1 MVVRTV
7 FQILLLLGSINTV
20 VKGASIAKGSCQA
33 QCGDVDIPYPFGIGA
48 GCYINDWFAIDCNN
62 QTAVSSTPKAFL
74 KSFKLEVLNI
84 SLQHS
89 TVLVNYPIFWICAN
103 GTKTTASVDLASSPF
118 VFSQFANKF
127 LAVGCDNFASLASPD
142 GTIVGGCMS
151 VCVKNTTLLTNND
164 GTSCNGINC
173 CQTSIPS
180 SLQVFNATIESI
192 NRESPSNID
201 CKYAFLAEQMWF
213 EANLINPFKIQNMSQ
228 VPVALDWGINTTLL
242 PLFTGNN
249 QSSSYNS
256 SSYTCSSKSSTFTCF
271 CKSGFEGNPYLSQGC
286 TGKLFL

>member
-1 MVVRTV
+1 MV
-7 FQILLLLGSINTV
+7 QLLVAACL
-20 VKGASIAKGSCQA
+20 
-33 QCGDVDIPYPFGIGA
+33 
-48 GCYINDWFAIDCNN
+48 
-62 QTAVSSTPKAFL
+62 
-74 KSFKLEVLNI
+74 
-84 SLQHS
+84 
-89 TVLVNYPIFWICAN
+89 
-103 GTKTTASVDLASSPF
+103 
-118 VFSQFANKF
+118 
-127 LAVGCDNFASLASPD
+127 
-142 GTIVGGCMS
+142 
-151 VCVKNTTLLTNND
+151 CVKNTTLLTNND

-180 SLQVFNATIESI
+180 SLQVFNATMESI

-271 CKSGFEGNPYLSQGC
+271 CKSGFKGNPYLPQGC